1 MKENEKNF
9 NNVNDDKLVVDN
21 KLIVREKFE
30 TLNDLE
36 LSELDYEEALE
47 KDKRSFTQLYLALI
61 RRKIF

>member
-61 RRKIF
+61 RR